1 MMDAPWT
8 IPLMAGLCM
17 GAAVG
22 ALFLKQGAAALS
34 RDVGALMR
42 NWRLA
47 LGVALFGAATVV
59 YVVLLRYEQLS
70 VLYALGAT
78 TYVWTALLARVYLK
92 ERVGPLKV
100 MGIVAIVAGIALV
113 SVAS

>member
-1 MMDAPWT
+1 MDAPWT
-8 IPLMAGLCM
+8 IPIMAGLCM
-17 GAAVG
+17 VTAVG

-78 TYVWTALLARVYLK
+78 TYVWTTLLARVCLK
-92 ERVGPLKV
+92 ERMGPLRV
-100 MGIVAIVAGIALV
+100 AGIIAIVAGIALV
-113 SVAS
+113 TMAG